1 MQAAVNAYFTKMEDW
16 KSLEDEVQW
25 HTLHTD
31 LQWKCIMECNC
42 ASVNDPS
49 NPLLT
54 MLERI
59 CLAMHKAPKVGYIYD
74 RQGKY
79 DKALEHYTKA
89 LRI

>member
-31 LQWKCIMECNC
+31 LQWKCIMECYC

-54 MLERI
+54 MLERL
-59 CLAMHKAPKVGYIYD
+59 CLAMHKAPKVG
-74 RQGKY
+74 
-79 DKALEHYTKA
+79 
-89 LRI
+89 